1 MSDEMKLTIE
11 IKNTEPIE
19 LMDLTHSLSSLADEY
34 KKFLSRSESVMDTD
48 NIKLYVKEI
57 KTGSIIT
64 ELTALAPFALPFIE
78 HAATIIK
85 YADYLKGM
93 FEYLLGKTGKPHEVI
108 EKQTFQNLT
117 NIIEPVAKDKGS
129 QFNVGAMTV
138 NGNVTV
144 NFSLNSLEAN
154 AVQNTARK
162 EIERLK
168 EPDTGLHSQVLMYLY
183 QARNDISSTTGDKAI
198 IESINTGPVK
208 TVFADEKIKSKVLS
222 DESNLFKKAFVV
234 DVSVETIAGIP
245 KLYRISAIHE
255 IFDRDL

>member
-1 MSDEMKLTIE
+1 MSNDMKLTIE
-11 IKNTEPIE
+11 IKNTEPVE

-34 KKFLSRSESVMDTD
+34 KKFLSRSESVMNTD

-85 YADYLKGM
+85 YAEYLKGM
-93 FEYLLGKTGKPHEVI
+93 FEYLTGKTGKPQEII

-129 QFNVGAMTV
+129 QFNIGAMTV
-138 NGNVTV
+138 NGDVTV
-144 NFSLNSLEAN
+144 NFGLSSLEAN
-154 AVQNTARK
+154 AAQNTARR
-162 EIERLK
+162 EIDRLK
-168 EPDTGLHSQVLMYLY
+168 EPDTGMHSQVLMYLY
-183 QARNDISSTTGDKAI
+183 QARNDVTSTTGDKAI
-198 IESINTGPVK
+198 IESIHAGPVK
-208 TVFADEKIKSKVLS
+208 TVFANESIKSKVLA

-234 DVSVETIAGIP
+234 DAAVETIAGVP
-245 KLYRISAIHE
+245 KLYRIAEIHD
-255 IFDRDL
+255 IFDREG

>member
-1 MSDEMKLTIE
+1 MSNDMRLTIE
-11 IKNTEPIE
+11 IKNTELVE

-34 KKFLSRSESVMDTD
+34 KKFLSRSESVLNTD

-64 ELTALAPFALPFIE
+64 ELTAFAPFALPFVE
-78 HAATIIK
+78 HATTIIK
-85 YADYLKGM
+85 YAEYLKGM
-93 FEYLLGKTGKPHEVI
+93 FEYLIGKTNKPQEII
-108 EKQTFQNLT
+108 EKQTFQNLM

-154 AVQNTARK
+154 AAQNSAHR

-168 EPDTGLHSQVLMYLY
+168 EPDTGLHRQVLMYLY
-183 QARNDISSTTGDKAI
+183 QARNDIASTTGDKAI
-198 IESINTGPVK
+198 IESIHFGPVK
-208 TVFADEKIKSKVLS
+208 TVFANETIKSKVLS
-222 DESNLFKKAFVV
+222 EESNLFRKAFVV
-234 DVSVETIAGIP
+234 DASVETIAGVP
-245 KLYRISAIHE
+245 KLYRISEIHE